1 MFFRRESSFTPRDL
15 PDLSQLVILVT
26 GGGNGIG
33 KESILAL
40 CRKGAKVYMAAR
52 TESKALAAIQDI
64 KSKVPTAKVE
74 FIEMDL
80 SSFSS
85 IKKGVDNFL
94 SKESKI
100 HVLLN
105 NAGVM
110 CLPYSKTAEGF
121 EIQFGTNHMGHFL
134 LTKLLLPT
142 LISTAKACDPGT
154 VRIVNVASLAH
165 NQTETITFDD
175 MHDENGRAWRRYGVS
190 KLANILHAK
199 ALAKRLKEHG
209 IIAVSLHPGVINSG
223 LWGSVSSGITGKF
236 WVVAKYFFT
245 TPEVGAYTSIF
256 CSASPKVTIE
266 DTGDYY
272 VPVGVKS
279 AGRTHKPSP
288 AARDDELAEKLWEWS
303 ETEVGKHGY

>member
-1 MFFRRESSFTPRDL
+1 MFFSREPRFTPKDL
-15 PDLSQLVILVT
+15 PDLSHLVILVT
-26 GGGNGIG
+26 GGNNGIG
-33 KESILAL
+33 KESILAF

-85 IKKGVDNFL
+85 VKKGADDFL
-94 SKESKI
+94 SKETKL

-134 LTKLLLPT
+134 LTKLLLPI

-154 VRIVNVASLAH
+154 VRVVNVSSLVH
-165 NQTETITFDD
+165 NKTETITFDD
-175 MHDENGRAWRRYGVS
+175 MHDENGPIWRRYGVS
-190 KLANILHAK
+190 KLANVLHAK
-199 ALAKRLKEHG
+199 ALSKRAKEHG
-209 IIAVSLHPGVINSG
+209 IIAVSLHPGIINSG
-223 LWGSVSSGITGKF
+223 LWGNMSGITSALWGI
-236 WVVAKYFFT
+236 AKYFFT
-245 TPEVGAYTSIF
+245 TPEVGAYTNVF
-256 CSASPKVTIE
+256 CSASPKVTME

-272 VPVGVKS
+272 VPVGVKG
-279 AGRTHKPSP
+279 AGKIHIPSR

-303 ETEVGKHGY
+303 ETEVAKHGY